1 MATTRKP
8 MGKKLRFD
16 VFKRD
21 GFKCQYCGAHPPSAI
36 LEVDHINPVALG
48 GENDIDNLVTACFAC
63 NRGKA
68 AVSLKVVPQS
78 LADKV
83 AAVSEREDQM
93 QGYHAV
99 LEAKRERLEDQAWMV
114 LEEMG
119 VDRVKGCSRDQFN
132 STRMFVEK
140 LGYHAT
146 LEAMEI
152 AMGASITYSR
162 VFKYFCG
169 ICWNKVREQ
178 EASNA

>member
-8 MGKKLRFD
+8 MSKKLRFD

-21 GFKCQYCGAHPPSAI
+21 GFRCQYCGAHPPAAI

-68 AVSLKVVPQS
+68 AVSLTVVPQS
-78 LADKV
+78 LADKALV
-83 AAVSEREDQM
+83 VSEREEQLR
-93 QGYHAV
+93 GYHDV
-99 LEAKRERLEDQAWMV
+99 LEAKRDRLENEAWLV
-114 LEEMG
+114 LEAML
-119 VDRVKGCSRDQFN
+119 VDRLKGCPRDQFN

-152 AMGASITYSR
+152 AMGASISFHK

-169 ICWNKVREQ
+169 VCWNKVREQ